1 MRYII
6 CRLRHKREMEIRC
19 EADDRAELRSRRIP
33 YMFWEILSSFD
44 NDAPRTDA
52 LIFLISSFFKFFT
65 NAPVSS
71 KKKRELFP
79 SEVESENLLEKK
91 KTVYLFEFFIP
102 DTVESIESGIFD
114 SDTTI

>member
-1 MRYII
+1 
-6 CRLRHKREMEIRC
+6 MEIRC
-19 EADDRAELRSRRIP
+19 EADDRAELRFRCTP
-33 YMFWEILSSFD
+33 YMFCEILSSFD

-52 LIFLISSFFKFFT
+52 LIFLISSFFSIFT

-91 KTVYLFEFFIP
+91 PFIHLNSLCQ
-102 DTVESIESGIFD
+102 THSGEYRERYIRF
-114 SDTTI
+114 